1 MVYLN
6 ASYTYFENG
15 NKSSR
20 IHTNK
25 KKCIT
30 EMISEHYMF
39 TYLGGWVWIRE
50 RLSCQDGSLKR
61 QSQTNR

>member
-50 RLSCQDGSLKR
+50 RLSCHDG
-61 QSQTNR
+61 T